1 MIELRLLLTKL
12 RLLSTEKTTEQTIN
26 QSMSRS
32 RGGKALRFAFIFAV
46 LPLSFGCWEQMDD
59 GLWFPQMKRQITV
72 QAFEENVHGSN
83 AFNLS
88 PPEGTVPVGWGAVPD
103 LASMAPA
110 DQDKLTNP
118 VPSSLQS
125 LKRGEVLF
133 DQYCATCHGPEGLGD
148 GPLAGPPF
156 GKDGPFGMV
165 LPVGGPTSMAKL
177 FSDGH
182 IYTTISIGRGRMPN
196 YKRILPSER
205 WDLVNF
211 LRDLNGQGG
220 RS

>member
-1 MIELRLLLTKL
+1 MISRP
-12 RLLSTEKTTEQTIN
+12 RLLSTQQTTR
-26 QSMSRS
+26 RS
-32 RGGKALRFAFIFAV
+32 RAGKAVRFAFIFAV
-46 LPLSFGCWEQMDD
+46 LPLSFGCWEQVDD
-59 GLWFPQMKRQITV
+59 GLWFPQMKRQVTV
-72 QAFEENVHGSN
+72 QAFEENVYGTN

-103 LASMAPA
+103 LASLAPA
-110 DQDKLTNP
+110 DQDKLENP
-118 VPSSLQS
+118 VPSTLQS

-133 DQYCATCHGPEGLGD
+133 HRYCATCHGPEGLGD

-156 GKDGPFGMV
+156 GSDGPFGMV

-182 IYTTISIGRGRMPN
+182 IYTTISIGRGRMPS
-196 YKRILPSER
+196 YKRIPPSER

>member
-1 MIELRLLLTKL
+1 LSSNVGPELSGAMQNLLRLACIVLGSLLL
-12 RLLSTEKTTEQTIN
+12 
-26 QSMSRS
+26 
-32 RGGKALRFAFIFAV
+32 
-46 LPLSFGCWEQMDD
+46 FGCWEQVDD

-72 QAFEENVHGSN
+72 QAFEENTVGSQVHG
-83 AFNLS
+83 FS
-88 PPEGTVPVGWGAVPD
+88 PPEGTVALGWGAVPD
-103 LASMAPA
+103 LASLTMAEQDQLPNTVPA
-110 DQDKLTNP
+110 T
-118 VPSSLQS
+118 LQS

-133 DQYCATCHGPEGLGD
+133 HQYCKTCHGPEGLGD

-165 LPVGGPTSMAKL
+165 FPVGGPSSFAKL

-182 IYTTISIGRGRMPN
+182 IYTTISIGRGRMPS
-196 YKRILPSER
+196 YKRIRPHER

>member
-1 MIELRLLLTKL
+1 LLNNQTAVTNS
-12 RLLSTEKTTEQTIN
+12 RTNQRNTTAG
-26 QSMSRS
+26 S
-32 RGGKALRFAFIFAV
+32 ALRFAFIFAI
-46 LPLSFGCWEQMDD
+46 LPLSFGCWEQVDD
-59 GLWFPQMKRQITV
+59 GEWFPQMKRQITV
-72 QAFEENVHGSN
+72 QAFEYNTHTQLPEGQNQN
-83 AFNLS
+83 FS

-103 LASMAPA
+103 LSIMTAAEQ
-110 DQDKLTNP
+110 DQITNP
-118 VPSSLQS
+118 VPATLES
-125 LKRGEVLF
+125 LKNGEVLF
-133 DQYCATCHGPEGLGD
+133 HRYCETCHGPEGLGN

-156 GKDGPFGMV
+156 GSGGPFGMV

-196 YKRILPSER
+196 YKRIPPNGR